1 MKRLYIIAFM
11 AFILDFVSKFIIT
24 HILSFN
30 DSIMVIKNFFYI
42 SLVKNTGGAF
52 SIFTGSTFLLIVIS
66 FLILLGIFTYI
77 YKNNIRSK
85 VSLLGFGLLIGGAMG
100 NLFDRIYYGYVID
113 YLDFKLFG
121 YGYPIFNLADSFVVI
136 GAIILLFFV
145 KEREVNNGR
154 RC

>member
-11 AFILDFVSKFIIT
+11 AFILDFVCKFIIT

-77 YKNNIRSK
+77 YKNNIRNR

-136 GAIILLFFV
+136 GAIILLFFA

>member
-1 MKRLYIIAFM
+1 MKRLYIIAFVS
-11 AFILDFVSKFIIT
+11 FILDFVCKFIIT

-30 DSIMVIKNFFYI
+30 DSIMVIRNFFYI

-66 FLILLGIFTYI
+66 FLILFGIFVYI
-77 YKNNIRSK
+77 YKNNIRNSS
-85 VSLLGFGLLIGGAMG
+85 SLIGFGLLIGGAMG
-100 NLFDRIYYGYVID
+100 NLFDRIFYGYVID
-113 YLDFKLFG
+113 YLDFKVFG

-136 GAIILLFFV
+136 GAIILLFFT
-145 KEREVNNGR
+145 KEVRDGR

>member
-1 MKRLYIIAFM
+1 MKRLYIIAFVS
-11 AFILDFVSKFIIT
+11 FILDFVCKFIIT

-77 YKNNIRSK
+77 YKNNIRNR
-85 VSLLGFGLLIGGAMG
+85 VSLMGFGLLIGGAMG
-100 NLFDRIYYGYVID
+100 NLFDRIFYGYVID
-113 YLDFKLFG
+113 YLDFKIFG

-136 GAIILLFFV
+136 GAIILLFLA
-145 KEREVNNGR
+145 KEVNNGR

>member
-1 MKRLYIIAFM
+1 MKRLYIIAFVS
-11 AFILDFVSKFIIT
+11 FILDFVCKFIIT

-52 SIFTGSTFLLIVIS
+52 SIFMGSTFLLIVIS

-77 YKNNIRSK
+77 YKNNIRNR
-85 VSLLGFGLLIGGAMG
+85 VSLMGFGLLIGGAMG
-100 NLFDRIYYGYVID
+100 NLFDRIFYGYVID
-113 YLDFKLFG
+113 YLDFKIFG

-136 GAIILLFFV
+136 GAIILLFLA
-145 KEREVNNGR
+145 KEVNNGR

>member
-11 AFILDFVSKFIIT
+11 AFILDFVCKFIIT

-66 FLILLGIFTYI
+66 FLILLGIFIYI
-77 YKNNIRSK
+77 YRNNIKNR
-85 VSLLGFGLLIGGAMG
+85 VSLIGFGLLIGGAMG

-136 GAIILLFFV
+136 GAIILLFFT
-145 KEREVNNGR
+145 KERVVNNGR

>member
-1 MKRLYIIAFM
+1 MKRLYIIAFVS
-11 AFILDFVSKFIIT
+11 FILDFVCKFIIT

-77 YKNNIRSK
+77 YKNNIRNR
-85 VSLLGFGLLIGGAMG
+85 VSLMGFGLLIGGAMG
-100 NLFDRIYYGYVID
+100 NLFDRIPITKYLKIQVINNIAI
-113 YLDFKLFG
+113 K
-121 YGYPIFNLADSFVVI
+121 YPIKMTVSTLMSEILNHLTF
-136 GAIILLFFV
+136 ILLI
-145 KEREVNNGR
+145 KL
-154 RC
+154 

>member
-1 MKRLYIIAFM
+1 MKRLYIIAFIS
-11 AFILDFVSKFIIT
+11 FILDFVCKFIIT

-30 DSIMVIKNFFYI
+30 DSIMVIRNFFYI

-77 YKNNIRSK
+77 YKNNIRNR
-85 VSLLGFGLLIGGAMG
+85 VSLMGFGLLIGGAMG
-100 NLFDRIYYGYVID
+100 NLFDRIFYGYVID
-113 YLDFKLFG
+113 YLDFKVFG

-136 GAIILLFFV
+136 GAIILLFFA
-145 KEREVNNGR
+145 KESNY
-154 RC
+154 

>member
-11 AFILDFVSKFIIT
+11 AFIFDFVCKFIIT

-85 VSLLGFGLLIGGAMG
+85 VSLIGFGLLIGGAIG

-136 GAIILLFFV
+136 GAIILLFFA

>member
-11 AFILDFVSKFIIT
+11 AFILDFVCKFIIT

-30 DSIMVIKNFFYI
+30 DSIMVIKNLFYI

-66 FLILLGIFTYI
+66 FLILLGIFIYI
-77 YKNNIRSK
+77 YRNNIKNR
-85 VSLLGFGLLIGGAMG
+85 VSLIGFGLLIGGAMG

-136 GAIILLFFV
+136 GAIILLFFA
-145 KEREVNNGR
+145 KERVVNNG
-154 RC
+154 

>member
-1 MKRLYIIAFM
+1 MKRLYIIAFVS
-11 AFILDFVSKFIIT
+11 FILDFVCKFIIT

-77 YKNNIRSK
+77 YKNNIRNR
-85 VSLLGFGLLIGGAMG
+85 VSLMGFGLLIGGAMG
-100 NLFDRIYYGYVID
+100 NLFDRIFYGYVID
-113 YLDFKLFG
+113 YLDFKVFG

-136 GAIILLFFV
+136 GAIILLFLA
-145 KEREVNNGR
+145 KEVNNGR

>member
-1 MKRLYIIAFM
+1 MKRLYIIAFIS
-11 AFILDFVSKFIIT
+11 FILDFVCKFIIT

-77 YKNNIRSK
+77 YKNNIRNR
-85 VSLLGFGLLIGGAMG
+85 VSLIGFGLLIGGAMG
-100 NLFDRIYYGYVID
+100 NLFDRIFYGYVID
-113 YLDFKLFG
+113 YLDFKIFG

-136 GAIILLFFV
+136 GAIMLLFFA
-145 KEREVNNGR
+145 KEVNNGR

>member
-1 MKRLYIIAFM
+1 MKRFYIIAFM
-11 AFILDFVSKFIIT
+11 AFILDFVCKFIIT

-85 VSLLGFGLLIGGAMG
+85 VSLIGFGLLIGGAMG

-136 GAIILLFFV
+136 GAIILLFFA
-145 KEREVNNGR
+145 KEREINNGR

>member
-11 AFILDFVSKFIIT
+11 AFILDFVCKFIIT

-66 FLILLGIFTYI
+66 FLILLGIFIYI
-77 YKNNIRSK
+77 YRNNIKNR
-85 VSLLGFGLLIGGAMG
+85 VSLIGFGLLIGGAMG

-136 GAIILLFFV
+136 GAIILLFFA
-145 KEREVNNGR
+145 KERVVNNGR

>member
-11 AFILDFVSKFIIT
+11 AFILDFVCKFIIT

-30 DSIMVIKNFFYI
+30 DSIMVIKNLFYI

-66 FLILLGIFTYI
+66 FLILLGIFIYI
-77 YKNNIRSK
+77 YRNNIKNR
-85 VSLLGFGLLIGGAMG
+85 VGLIGFGLLIGGAMG

-136 GAIILLFFV
+136 GAIILLFFA
-145 KEREVNNGR
+145 KERVVNNG
-154 RC
+154 

>member
-77 YKNNIRSK
+77 YKNNIRNK

-121 YGYPIFNLADSFVVI
+121 YGYPIFNLADSFVVM
-136 GAIILLFFV
+136 GAIILLFFA

>member
-11 AFILDFVSKFIIT
+11 AFILDFVCKFIIT

-77 YKNNIRSK
+77 YRNNIKNR
-85 VSLLGFGLLIGGAMG
+85 VSLIGFGLLIGGAMG

-113 YLDFKLFG
+113 YLDFKFFG

-136 GAIILLFFV
+136 GAIILLFFT
-145 KEREVNNGR
+145 KERDVNNGR

>member
-1 MKRLYIIAFM
+1 MKRLYIIAFIS
-11 AFILDFVSKFIIT
+11 FILDFVCKFIIT

-30 DSIMVIKNFFYI
+30 DSIMVIRDFFYI

-77 YKNNIRSK
+77 YKNNIRNR
-85 VSLLGFGLLIGGAMG
+85 VSLIGFGLLIGGAMG
-100 NLFDRIYYGYVID
+100 NLFDRIFYGYVID
-113 YLDFKLFG
+113 YLDFKIFG

-136 GAIILLFFV
+136 GAIILLFFA
-145 KEREVNNGR
+145 KESNY
-154 RC
+154 

>member
-11 AFILDFVSKFIIT
+11 AFILDFVCKFIIT

-77 YKNNIRSK
+77 YKNNIKNR
-85 VSLLGFGLLIGGAMG
+85 VSLIGFGLLIGGAMG

-136 GAIILLFFV
+136 GAIILLFFT
-145 KEREVNNGR
+145 KEGVVNNGR